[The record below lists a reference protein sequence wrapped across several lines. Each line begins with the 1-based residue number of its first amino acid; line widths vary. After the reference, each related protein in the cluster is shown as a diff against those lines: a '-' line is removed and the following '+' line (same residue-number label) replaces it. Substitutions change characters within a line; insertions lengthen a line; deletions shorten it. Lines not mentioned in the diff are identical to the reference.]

1 MDYREKLDRMDAHLK
16 EHPTDYQTVIAR
28 MKTYSQYIDHIMR
41 QKVIERLKNVAKY
54 RRELNEE

>member
-16 EHPTDYQTVIAR
+16 EHPKDYQTVIAR
-28 MKTYSQYIDHIMR
+28 MKTYSKYVDHVRR
-41 QKVIERLKNVAKY
+41 QAVIERLKNVAKY